1 MAKMIHII
9 EETENGWP
17 VKAVVLSVMRV
28 SNTRYSRMKFNGGV
42 LLDGE
47 VCFANDIVRQGQEL
61 VLIEKEE
68 PRYAVQPFEFEIPV
82 LYEDD
87 YLYVVNKPAPMA
99 SQTGTRKFSDTLE
112 NAMYRQLGEPSDFI
126 FRPVNRLDKGTSG
139 LMTIAKSGYVHALLQ
154 KQLHTETFERTYLAV
169 TEGVPEEKE
178 GIIDLPIGR
187 VPGSTIKR
195 MISELGKQAVTRYR
209 VEESHGGRALVW
221 LKLATGRTHQIRVH
235 MQALGCPVAGD
246 YVYGTELDEIKGR
259 FALHSA
265 FISFIHPV
273 TGEKVS
279 AKAELP
285 DDLEALLG

>member
-17 VKAVVLSVMRV
+17 VKAVVLGPMRV

-47 VCFANDIVRQGQEL
+47 ICFANDIVRKGQEL

-68 PRYAVQPFEFEIPV
+68 PSYTVQPFAYEIPV
-82 LYEDD
+82 LYEDEH
-87 YLYVVNKPAPMA
+87 LYVVNKPAPMA

-112 NAMYRQLGEPSDFI
+112 NAMFQQMGEPKDFI

-139 LMTIAKSGYVHALLQ
+139 LMTIAKSGYAHALLQ
-154 KQLHTETFERTYLAV
+154 KQLHTDTFERTYLAV
-169 TEGVPEEKE
+169 TQGVPELRE
-178 GIIDLPIGR
+178 GTIDLPIGR
-187 VPGSTIKR
+187 VPGSTVMR
-195 MISELGKQAVTRYR
+195 MIAEDGKQAVTRYR
-209 VEESHGGRALVW
+209 VVETCGGRALVW
-221 LKLATGRTHQIRVH
+221 LKLKTGRTHQIRVH
-235 MQALGCPVAGD
+235 MHAMGCPVLGD
-246 YVYGTELDEIKGR
+246 YIYGEELPQIMGR

-265 FISFIHPV
+265 FISFIHPI

-279 AKAELP
+279 IETALPAELK
-285 DDLEALLG
+285 ALMG